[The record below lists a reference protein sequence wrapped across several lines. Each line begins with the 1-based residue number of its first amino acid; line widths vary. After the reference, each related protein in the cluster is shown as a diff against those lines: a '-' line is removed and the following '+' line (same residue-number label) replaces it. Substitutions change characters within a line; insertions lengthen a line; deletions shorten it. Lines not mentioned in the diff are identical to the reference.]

1 MGVRNPGKEFLMS
14 RGPHPTLVIL
24 TDDERAKLA
33 DWARRPTSAQRLA
46 LRSRIVLA
54 AAAGRANAAIAADLR
69 VTLPTVRKWRERF
82 AGRRL
87 EGLADEPPPDRAIV
101 LCVDEKSQIQA
112 LDRTQPTQPLLPGR
126 AEKAS
131 HDYARHGTTS
141 LFAALDVATGR
152 VIGACHRQHRH
163 QEFLAFLDH
172 LDTT

>member
-69 VTLPTVRKWRERF
+69 VTLPTVRKWRGPV
-82 AGRRL
+82 AAPPVGGPGR
-87 EGLADEPPPDRAIV
+87 ETPPPPPPPSPQPQGQARA
-101 LCVDEKSQIQA
+101 
-112 LDRTQPTQPLLPGR
+112 
-126 AEKAS
+126 
-131 HDYARHGTTS
+131 
-141 LFAALDVATGR
+141 
-152 VIGACHRQHRH
+152 
-163 QEFLAFLDH
+163 
-172 LDTT
+172 